1 MPGPHQPPPGAIP
14 SGAGSPDMGE
24 LMEEMAKDQQG
35 TMSGSGQSS
44 TQQALSSALQGK
56 TPQHPKSG
64 PSIGSP
70 VGEAKYL
77 GQDVAEGLL
86 DFLPGPLKS
95 LLNIRPSDTPEEQQR
110 KRQMIQNYQRMNEEQ
125 RQYVAQEAQKQQAL
139 KQQQAE
145 EDAQRRQMEAQ
156 QRASS
161 AEIPQGKRTGDMN
174 ANQTKKQQAVTK
186 MQNDRKKL
194 SNAD

>member
-1 MPGPHQPPPGAIP
+1 
-14 SGAGSPDMGE
+14 MGE
-24 LMEEMAKDQQG
+24 MMEEMANVQQG
-35 TMSGSGQSS
+35 SSNTAGQSP

-56 TPQHPKSG
+56 APQQQKSG

-70 VGEAKYL
+70 VTEVKYL
-77 GQDVAEGLL
+77 GEGIVGGVL
-86 DFLPGPLKS
+86 DFLPGPLKR
-95 LLNIRPSDTPEEQQR
+95 LLNISPGDTPEEQQR
-110 KRQMIQNYQRMNEEQ
+110 KRQMLQNYQRMNEEQ
-125 RQYVAQEAQKQQAL
+125 RQYVIQEAQKQQAL

-161 AEIPQGKRTGDMN
+161 VQIPQGKRTGDMN
-174 ANQTKKQQAVTK
+174 ANQSKKQQAVTK
-186 MQNDRKKL
+186 LQNDRKKL